1 MFAGAKGSSAGAEAA
16 TEAPDAVPDA
26 VATGAEAGTE
36 FIGLLDGADTIDA
49 VVDAHLIIFARAAAL
64 FACKTRACL
73 KIKNCTK
80 HVFLSPFHDRIK
92 KKGAFICQD
101 VMN

>member
-16 TEAPDAVPDA
+16 TETPDAVPDA

-64 FACKTRACL
+64 FACKTNSLFPQNSTNLPCV
-73 KIKNCTK
+73 INPY
-80 HVFLSPFHDRIK
+80 FLLQNF
-92 KKGAFICQD
+92 
-101 VMN
+101 

>member
-1 MFAGAKGSSAGAEAA
+1 MLLISSTSGAPLFTGAKGSSAGAEAA

-64 FACKTRACL
+64 FACKTNSL
-73 KIKNCTK
+73 FPQN
-80 HVFLSPFHDRIK
+80 
-92 KKGAFICQD
+92 
-101 VMN
+101 